1 MKEILITSSVLIAAL
16 LLLRQ
21 VFRKTISRRAQ
32 YALWALVLLR
42 LLVPFNLPAL
52 EHNVLTAAE
61 PVTRN
66 MESLYLA
73 PNRVDI
79 MSPTGTPVIATDS
92 PQVVVG
98 PATPDNTLTFSQRD
112 VHNTPVENSTEY
124 QRQIPLKDLFR
135 PVWYAG
141 IAVMAAWFLLSNLR
155 FWGKLRRSRTP
166 YAAEGCPRRVYL
178 VESGLS
184 SPCLFGL
191 FRPAIYLT
199 PAAVSSPEAL
209 RHVLAHEETHVR
221 HLDPLWSLLRAVCLA
236 VYWFDPLVWAAAAAS
251 KNDCELACDEGAIS
265 RLGEAERIPY
275 GKTLLSLI
283 QSPAVRHHHDGG
295 QETAER
301 PGGPHRP
308 EPPHHGHC
316 PLCRH
321 RPDGCGMRR
330 HLHRGGRPP
339 AVKGRGQRR
348 PQGRRAPHRR
358 RTAVLQPGVLQ

>member
-1 MKEILITSSVLIAAL
+1 MKEILITSSALIAAL

-21 VFRKTISRRAQ
+21 AFRKSISRRAQ

-79 MSPTGTPVIATDS
+79 MSPTGAPVIATDS

-155 FWGKLRRSRTP
+155 FWWKLRRSRTP

-178 VESGLS
+178 VEEGLP

-209 RHVLAHEETHVR
+209 RHVLAHEETHAR

-283 QSPAVRHHHDGG
+283 
-295 QETAER
+295 
-301 PGGPHRP
+301 
-308 EPPHHGHC
+308 
-316 PLCRH
+316 
-321 RPDGCGMRR
+321 
-330 HLHRGGRPP
+330 
-339 AVKGRGQRR
+339 
-348 PQGRRAPHRR
+348 RRARNS
-358 RTAVLQPGVLQ
+358 